1 MIRRPPRSTLFP
13 YTTLFRSH
21 GLGLFWVSQRLCL
34 HSRVIVNVA
43 RYFLHV
49 FFYQCHSFV
58 KTVDGCIKLLRV
70 IVSISGLVSVTF
82 LLLFW
87 CSGGGL
93 AVWCGRGR
101 CLFLFFLLFDGG
113 HDFFFSFLGDT
124 FINNVL

>member
-1 MIRRPPRSTLFP
+1 MNSSLDNG
-13 YTTLFRSH
+13 H

-34 HSRVIVNVA
+34 CPRVIVDVV

-70 IVSISGLVSVTF
+70 VRVSGLVSVTF
-82 LLLFW
+82 PLLFW

-101 CLFLFFLLFDGG
+101 CLFLFFLLSMAAMIS
-113 HDFFFSFLGDT
+113 SFLSWA
-124 FINNVL
+124 IPLSIM

>member
-34 HSRVIVNVA
+34 CSRVIVNVA

-49 FFYQCHSFV
+49 FFYRCHSFV

-70 IVSISGLVSVTF
+70 IVRISRLVSVAF

-87 CSGGGL
+87 CGGGGP
-93 AVWCGRGR
+93 AVWCGWER
-101 CLFLFFLLFDGG
+101 CLFLFSFSMAAMIS
-113 HDFFFSFLGDT
+113 SFL
-124 FINNVL
+124 